1 VIRLFTSWYREPREP
16 RRAEY
21 LACLQMN
28 LDCAEIDAIHILIES
43 GEDSLPE
50 EKKIKRRSTFG
61 RPHYSDFT
69 RWIDEI
75 VSPGD
80 ISIIANSDIAFD
92 RSIAFAGMKLRA
104 DECYALARWDGGRL
118 FDRNDSQDAWIFRGK
133 MRPMHND
140 FSVGVPRC
148 DNRLLH
154 ELRSA
159 GYRVRNPAFAIRTN
173 HIHAGVRPE
182 YAMTAAS
189 SWVSPPYG
197 YLWPHNLLSLPMTM
211 LHNVAHPRSP
221 IPWRVDP
228 RGKLATLPGRVARR
242 LRRAMNTRRAAA

>member
-21 LACLQMN
+21 LACLQAN
-28 LDCAEIDAIHILIES
+28 LDCTEIDAIHVLIES
-43 GEDSLPE
+43 GEETLPE
-50 EKKIKRRSTFG
+50 VKKIQRRSNFG
-61 RPHYSDFT
+61 RPHYADFA
-69 RWIDEI
+69 RWIGE
-75 VSPGD
+75 VAAPGD

-92 RSIAFAGMKLRA
+92 KSIAFADLTLHA
-104 DECYALARWDGGRL
+104 DECYALARWEGEKL

-133 MRPMHND
+133 VKPMNNE
-140 FSVGVPRC
+140 FSLGVPRC

-154 ELRSA
+154 ELRAA
-159 GYRVRNPAFAIRTN
+159 GYRVRNPAFAIRTS

-189 SWVSPPYG
+189 AWVSPPYE
-197 YLWPHNLLSLPMTM
+197 YLGPHTLLPRPRSSL
-211 LHNVAHPRSP
+211 HSVAHPRSP

-228 RGKLATLPGRVARR
+228 RSKLATFPKRVMSRIKR
-242 LRRAMNTRRAAA
+242 TMNPRRAAA